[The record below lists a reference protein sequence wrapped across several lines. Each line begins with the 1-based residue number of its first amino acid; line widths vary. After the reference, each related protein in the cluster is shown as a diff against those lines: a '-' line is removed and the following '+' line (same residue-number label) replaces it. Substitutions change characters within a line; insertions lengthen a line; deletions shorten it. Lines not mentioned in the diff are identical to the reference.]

1 MSRGG
6 KSDDILSRWAR
17 RREAVAK
24 EEEQAAAKAE
34 ADAAVQ
40 EPETEE
46 EAMALLQEQDPELA
60 EKIAE
65 VDFDKLTFED
75 DFTIFMSHKV
85 PDIIR
90 RRALSKLWLSD
101 PLLANLDG
109 LNDYDE
115 DFKASAELVKV
126 IKSAW
131 EPGRGYAREEEK
143 PEEDVSAE
151 DAEEVTAGAD
161 EAASVDEEAAETVAE
176 PDEETGAETGGKS
189 TA

>member
-1 MSRGG
+1 MSRSG

-24 EEEQAAAKAE
+24 EEAEEQATAKAE

-65 VDFDKLTFED
+65 VDVDKLTFED

-131 EPGRGYAREEEK
+131 EPGRGYAREEEE
-143 PEEDVSAE
+143 PDEDT
-151 DAEEVTAGAD
+151 EEVTAESEEASQVDDEVAETEDEPAD
-161 EAASVDEEAAETVAE
+161 ETETEE
-176 PDEETGAETGGKS
+176 GGK
-189 TA
+189 TNA

>member
-1 MSRGG
+1 MRTNDGM
-6 KSDDILSRWAR
+6 
-17 RREAVAK
+17 
-24 EEEQAAAKAE
+24 
-34 ADAAVQ
+34 
-40 EPETEE
+40 TEE

-65 VDFDKLTFED
+65 VDVDKLTFED

-115 DFKASAELVKV
+115 DFAITSKDNRIFDVNLLSETTSDILRLSVHSLTGQRVVYTQVGKNSAGVYNHRLDMNGMSSGVYIVTIGNAKTQLTKQILV
-126 IKSAW
+126 
-131 EPGRGYAREEEK
+131 R
-143 PEEDVSAE
+143 
-151 DAEEVTAGAD
+151 
-161 EAASVDEEAAETVAE
+161 
-176 PDEETGAETGGKS
+176 
-189 TA
+189 